1 MGSKINLGDR
11 LFKAQ
16 SQGLRLPPAQ
26 NNRQYFNFEV
36 GNNTLTGVVNSLGV
50 DLFNALKFPFPVYL
64 EHIQLFGDYHDSA
77 SGLAKQQPQV
87 SGTLFAT
94 GATFPTLG
102 TLPPSYTVG
111 LSSSMGSG
119 VSFSGI
125 LNSNVEYRPS
135 LPVFIPPQTNLQL
148 RLAVNFFVATT
159 ATDVLISSVRLVFS
173 N

>member
-1 MGSKINLGDR
+1 MGGQMNLGDR
-11 LFKAQ
+11 LFKTK
-16 SQGLRLPPAQ
+16 SQGLSLPPAQ
-26 NNRQYFNFEV
+26 KDRQYFNFEV
-36 GNNTLTGVVNSLGV
+36 GNNTLTGVVNSFGV
-50 DLFNALKFPFPVYL
+50 YLLDALQFPFAVYL

-102 TLPPSYTVG
+102 TLPPTYTVG
-111 LSSSMGSG
+111 LSSTMGSG
-119 VSFSGI
+119 VNFSGI
-125 LNSNVEYRPS
+125 LNSKVEYRPA

-148 RLAVNFFVATT
+148 RLSVNFFAAT
-159 ATDVLISSVRLVFS
+159 AGTDVLITSVRLVFS